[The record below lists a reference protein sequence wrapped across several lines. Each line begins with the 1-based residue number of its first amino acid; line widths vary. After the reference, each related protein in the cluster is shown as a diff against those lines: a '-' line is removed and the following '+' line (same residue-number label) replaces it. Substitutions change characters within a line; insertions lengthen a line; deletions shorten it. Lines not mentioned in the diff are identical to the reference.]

1 MTNVSNAVV
10 WECVKKSN
18 CFLRKGIHGGNHR
31 TMFSAEPG
39 NLYNKHSYKFSGLRH
54 ENDFVGVQANKDDT
68 VDFIKGSKKNV
79 GKPAKAATHY
89 KWKQNARRSLVSVGK
104 QVASMRPDLKYPAQ
118 ARMAAVQK
126 SLRVKK
132 ALSK

>member
-1 MTNVSNAVV
+1 MSAMQGRMARMHLCEGWWPAMQGLELCPVPACSLDAHGPLHL
-10 WECVKKSN
+10 
-18 CFLRKGIHGGNHR
+18 FL
-31 TMFSAEPG
+31 FSPLISLPLDDA
-39 NLYNKHSYKFSGLRH
+39 GLRH

-104 QVASMRPDLKYPAQ
+104 QVASMRPDLKV
-118 ARMAAVQK
+118 R
-126 SLRVKK
+126 R
-132 ALSK
+132 